1 MPAITTRKLSESVGV
16 EVADVDLDRLRDD
29 EDLPGA
35 CLEALETHGVLLFP
49 QLHADDE
56 SQAAF
61 CHKLGELV
69 QFPLYPNPDVM
80 EISFDPDNPNREYF
94 ASNDYWHLDGFMDE
108 VPAKASIMS
117 AHVVTEKGG
126 ETAFASTYVAYDDLS
141 DEEKERFEG
150 LRVWHSFERI
160 QRLTYADPTPEQ
172 LDEWARR
179 GGREHPL
186 VWTHE
191 SGRRSLVFGA
201 SADHVVDMDLEEG
214 RALLADLLDRATAPD
229 KVLTHR
235 WSVGDMVIWDNT
247 GLLHR
252 ACPFD
257 RAEPRRMHR
266 STLVGQ
272 ESIK

>member
-1 MPAITTRKLSESVGV
+1 MPAITTTKLSETVGV
-16 EVADVDLDRLRDD
+16 RVDDVDLDRLRSDD
-29 EDLPGA
+29 DLPQA
-35 CLEALETHGVLLFP
+35 CLAALEEHGVLLFP
-49 QLHADDE
+49 RLHADDE
-56 SQAAF
+56 TQAAF
-61 CHKLGELV
+61 CRKLGELV

-80 EISFDPDNPNREYF
+80 EISFDPDNPNMEYF

-117 AHVVTEKGG
+117 AHVVTETGG
-126 ETAFASTYVAYDDLS
+126 ETAFASTYVAYDELS
-141 DEEKERFEG
+141 EEEKRRFEG
-150 LRVWHSFERI
+150 LRVWHSFEAI

-172 LDEWARR
+172 LEEWARR

-201 SADHVVDMDLEEG
+201 SADHVVGMDQDEG
-214 RALLADLLDRATAPD
+214 RALLDDLLARATAPD
-229 KVLTHR
+229 RVLSHR

-247 GLLHR
+247 GLVHR

-257 RAEPRRMHR
+257 RSQPRRMHR

>member
-1 MPAITTRKLSESVGV
+1 MPPITTTPLTDAVGV
-16 EVADVDLDRLRDD
+16 QVDDIDVERLRTD
-29 EDLPGA
+29 EDLPEA
-35 CLEALETHGVLLFP
+35 CLAALEQHGVLLFP

-56 SQAAF
+56 TQAAF
-61 CHKLGELV
+61 CRSLGELV

-80 EISFDPDNPNREYF
+80 EISFDPGNPNAEYF
-94 ASNDYWHLDGFMDE
+94 ASNDFWHLDGFMDE

-117 AHVVTEKGG
+117 AHVVTDEGG
-126 ETAFASTYVAYDDLS
+126 ETAFASTYLAYDDLS
-141 DEEKERFEG
+141 ADEKRRYEN
-150 LRVWHSFERI
+150 LRVMHSFERI
-160 QRLTYADPTPEQ
+160 QRLTYADPTSEQ

-201 SADHVVDMDLEEG
+201 SADYVVGMDVEQG
-214 RALLADLLDRATAPD
+214 RALLQDLIDRATAPD

-235 WSVGDMVIWDNT
+235 WTVGDMVIWDNT
-247 GLLHR
+247 GLVHR

-257 RAEPRRMHR
+257 RAQPRRMHR

-272 ESIK
+272 EPIK